1 MDENHLNHL
10 TSVNRKQSRH
20 SSKQTGSRKTMAT
33 TMPYLTNGNESS
45 LGCFWKIPFEKQNTM
60 PPMVVRFITKR
71 FIGEYDPNLEKVY
84 TFNTLIDNE
93 LVLFEILDAAG
104 QPNEADCL
112 TLEANIRWAE
122 AFILMYSVADKCS
135 FDECNRLKFLINYN
149 KRRRRLGS
157 YNKDT
162 LLDVPVI
169 LVGNKIDQTGDRM
182 VSTEDGQRR
191 AKEIAC
197 ACFHEVSVRESI
209 EQVNGVFRDACRF
222 WRVLSRYPKL
232 KRSTSDVH
240 DLHSEV
246 ELILSPDSVHPFCN
260 CDLSHEKRQSIIILG
275 RPWTEEE
282 PDETDESESS
292 CCSSQKSDI
301 EEPFRGRASTDGTL
315 LSRPRRW
322 RFAPPGSLGGPHV
335 GRVERRMSISMR
347 GSNASY

>member
-1 MDENHLNHL
+1 MNT
-10 TSVNRKQSRH
+10 TSPK
-20 SSKQTGSRKTMAT
+20 
-33 TMPYLTNGNESS
+33 SS
-45 LGCFWKIPFEKQNTM
+45 LGKLGLHSKTKPFRVMVLGQSGVGKTA
-60 PPMVVRFITKR
+60 MVVRFITKR

-84 TFNTLIDNE
+84 TFSTLVDNE
-93 LVLFEILDAAG
+93 FVQFDILDAAG
-104 QPNEADCL
+104 QPNEPDCM

-157 YNKDT
+157 YNKDS

-169 LVGNKIDQTGDRM
+169 LVGNKIDQIGDRM
-182 VSTEDGQRR
+182 VSTEEGQRR
-191 AKEIAC
+191 AKEISC
-197 ACFHEVSVRESI
+197 ACFHEISVRESI
-209 EQVNGVFRDACRF
+209 EQVTGVFRDACRF
-222 WRVLSRYPKL
+222 WRVLNRYPKL

-246 ELILSPDSVHPFCN
+246 ELILSPDSIQYPFCN
-260 CDLSHEKRQSIIILG
+260 CDLSHEKRRSIVIIGKQVISERRWDKNNIFLSLG

-322 RFAPPGSLGGPHV
+322 RYAPPGSSMPHV
-335 GRVERRMSISMR
+335 SRVERRMSISMR